1 MTTQSIRRNAKPVR
15 SSESKFI
22 RLRGWASRSNF
33 GKSLVENKH
42 PRLPGYPSL
51 SYVGT
56 EYEVSRTNAL
66 GLVFFIPPLVLSL
79 KTKL

>member
-1 MTTQSIRRNAKPVR
+1 MTTQFIRRNASPVR
-15 SSESKFI
+15 SSVRKFV

-42 PRLPGYPSL
+42 PKLPGYPSL

-56 EYEVSRTNAL
+56 EYEVSRTIAL
-66 GLVFFIPPLVLSL
+66 GLVFFILPLVLSINRN
-79 KTKL
+79 